1 MSPCCCSSASVE
13 AQVHDVERVE
23 SEVPQVVVDLLAQ
36 LGGGAGVRPAA
47 VLVATGAD
55 LRDDVQVV
63 RVRGERLADE
73 LVGDV
78 RAVDVGRV
86 DVVDAEL
93 DRLAQHGDRR
103 VVVLRRPE
111 DAGAGELHG
120 AVADAGELEVADAV
134 APAGEILECHD
145 IHCRRPPGEQGGP
158 DHPGDGR
165 TRNGRRFRAYD
176 GPMTRS
182 NALGE
187 YLRARRELVDPADVG
202 LSVAGVRRTP
212 GLRREE
218 VATLAG
224 ISADYY
230 LRLEQGRDRNPSAQV
245 LEALAR
251 VFGLDA
257 TATQYLLDVIG
268 LPAFVESRMF
278 DVLAANR
285 LATALSPRIR
295 PGENR
300 LRSMFLDEDERD
312 LHPEWERCIGGM
324 VAAFRTSLGAEVD
337 DPRLAQLVGDLS
349 LRSELFRQ
357 LWARHDV
364 KPLVGKLMKMRH
376 PDVGMLELRLEKLP
390 TADSDGQLLV
400 IYHAEPGSDSARSLA
415 LLGSLASEPSRMSSR
430 G

>member
-1 MSPCCCSSASVE
+1 
-13 AQVHDVERVE
+13 
-23 SEVPQVVVDLLAQ
+23 
-36 LGGGAGVRPAA
+36 
-47 VLVATGAD
+47 
-55 LRDDVQVV
+55 
-63 RVRGERLADE
+63 
-73 LVGDV
+73 
-78 RAVDVGRV
+78 
-86 DVVDAEL
+86 
-93 DRLAQHGDRR
+93 
-103 VVVLRRPE
+103 
-111 DAGAGELHG
+111 
-120 AVADAGELEVADAV
+120 
-134 APAGEILECHD
+134 
-145 IHCRRPPGEQGGP
+145 
-158 DHPGDGR
+158 
-165 TRNGRRFRAYD
+165 
-176 GPMTRS
+176 MTRS

-257 TATQYLLDVIG
+257 TATQYLLSLSTARPRTPKRPRREVVPAGIRQLLDVIG

-285 LATALSPRIR
+285 LASALSPRIQ

-312 LHPEWERCIGGM
+312 LHPDWERTIGGM
-324 VAAFRTSLGAEVD
+324 VGAFRTSLGTDVD
-337 DPRLAQLVGDLS
+337 DPRLAQLVGELS
-349 LRSELFRQ
+349 LGSELFRQ

-364 KPLVGKLMKMRH
+364 RPLAGGLTLMRH
-376 PDVGMLELRLEKLP
+376 PQVGMLELRREKLP
-390 TADSDGQLLV
+390 IGDSGGQLLV

-415 LLGSLASEPSRMSSR
+415 LLGSLAMTDAAAAESGAVR
-430 G
+430 GPGASWRG